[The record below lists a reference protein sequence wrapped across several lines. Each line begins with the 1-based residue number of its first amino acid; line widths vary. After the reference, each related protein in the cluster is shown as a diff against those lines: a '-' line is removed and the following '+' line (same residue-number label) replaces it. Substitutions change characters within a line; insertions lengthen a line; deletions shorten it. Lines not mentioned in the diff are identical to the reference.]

1 MKQIDHVV
9 RAVPDLDR
17 AATRL
22 LDRYGLASIPGGRH
36 PGWGTGNRLIPLG
49 NAYLELISVVDP
61 AEAEQTAFGQRMLER
76 FARGEQWF
84 AVCLADDYLD
94 ATATRLDLAIE
105 FGSRVLP
112 DGDVVRW
119 RSAGLDDPKRE
130 PWLPFFIEWD
140 VPPDLHPGR
149 AAVTHRVAATG
160 IAWIELAGDSST
172 LSDWLGDANVPL
184 NVVEGTPGIRAVG
197 IATAESLVLRLE

>member
-1 MKQIDHVV
+1 VKQIDHVV

-49 NAYLELISVVDP
+49 NDYVELLSVVDRT
-61 AEAEQTAFGQRMLER
+61 EADESEFGRTMLER
-76 FARGEQWF
+76 VDRGEQWF
-84 AVCLADDYLD
+84 AVCLADDDLD

-105 FGSRVLP
+105 SGSRVLP

-140 VPPDLHPGR
+140 VPLDLYPGR
-149 AAVTHRVAATG
+149 ASVPHRVAATG
-160 IAWIELAGDSST
+160 IASIELAGDPAT
-172 LSDWLGDANVPL
+172 LRDWTGGADLPFRFVDGD
-184 NVVEGTPGIRAVG
+184 PGIRFVD
-197 IATAESLVLRLE
+197 IAIDGGPDLRLE

>member
-1 MKQIDHVV
+1 MKQVDHVV

-49 NAYLELISVVDP
+49 NDYVELLSVVDP
-61 AEAEQTAFGQRMLER
+61 AEAEQTTFGRTMVER
-76 FARGEQWF
+76 VARGEHWF
-84 AVCLADDYLD
+84 AVCLADDDLD

-105 FGSRVLP
+105 SGSRVLP

-140 VPPDLHPGR
+140 VPLNLHPGR
-149 AAVTHRVAATG
+149 ASAAHRVDVTG
-160 IAWIELAGDSST
+160 IAWVELAGDPSK
-172 LSDWLGDANVPL
+172 LSDWIGDANASFH
-184 NVVEGTPGIRAVG
+184 VVDGTPGIRAVG
-197 IATAESLVLRLE
+197 IATAEAGELRLE